1 MPKITFDVRRYQPF
15 KADLVARTAM
25 TRTVSL
31 ENWPVLFELPAR
43 RAKAGSCGRR
53 RTRRMRTRIKR
64 TSQGTDDFE
73 CPRDI

>member
-31 ENWPVLFELPAR
+31 ENWPGTV
-43 RAKAGSCGRR
+43 RAPSQEGQGR
-53 RTRRMRTRIKR
+53 KLWKKKDAEDEDKD
-64 TSQGTDDFE
+64 QE
-73 CPRDI
+73 NKPRDRRF